1 MTALLWALLVL
12 QAAPTATPAPVQ
24 APAPVYV
31 PQRVYDG
38 RRQAFSDFELM
49 LADLSR
55 ADVIFVGEQHDD
67 PNTHR
72 LEAAILDGLRRRG
85 AQLTVSLEMF
95 ERDVQPAL
103 DAYLAGSSSEDE
115 FLKSS
120 RPWPRYA
127 TDYRAL
133 VEMARTER
141 WPVVAANVPRRI
153 AAQAAKA
160 GPPAIEQLPAE
171 DRPFAAQELRCPL
184 DAYFDRFWESMTGHP
199 VAAAAKAVDDERRAT
214 TERYYFSQC
223 VKDETMAESIAA
235 RVASPARGPVVH
247 VTGSFHSDFGHG
259 TPERVRRRA
268 EGRRVA
274 IVSIVPV
281 KDLDAVAPS
290 AEDLRRADY
299 LLYTIR

>member
-1 MTALLWALLVL
+1 MKALAVLLLSMQAV
-12 QAAPTATPAPVQ
+12 QPAAPSPA
-24 APAPVYV
+24 YV

-38 RRQAFSDFELM
+38 RRQSFSDFEVM
-49 LADLSR
+49 LADLAR

-103 DAYLAGSSSEDE
+103 DSYLAGSSSEDE

-127 TDYRAL
+127 TDYRGL
-133 VEMARTER
+133 VEMAKSER

-153 AAQAAKA
+153 AAQAAKG
-160 GPPAIEQLPAE
+160 GPAAIDQLTPE
-171 DRPFAAQELRCPL
+171 DRAFTAAELRCPL
-184 DAYFDRFWESMTGHP
+184 DAYFDRFWETMTGHP
-199 VAAAAKAVDDERRAT
+199 IGGDGKGVTEERRAT
-214 TERYYFSQC
+214 TERYFFSQC

-235 RVASPARGPVVH
+235 RVDASGRRPVVH

-299 LLYTIR
+299 LLYTIQ